1 MAKKAPQ
8 TNTDYFNIV
17 VTEKNRPHFGIYYK
31 DAAAGLEEI
40 KQFDK
45 DGKLKATRH
54 YDLYDEVS
62 GKLLSV
68 GVYDKETNAGGK
80 YEVLVV
86 SVLND
91 EGVKETVQV
100 SFQSQFAQSFIK
112 CIESVDE
119 TKPVTLKV
127 FRIKDEEKSTAK
139 GIDIF
144 NDYFCIYQ
152 FNKATNR
159 LETVKSKYKFIAD
172 AKDAKVN
179 ANPNQLPPFESKDKK
194 VNGKM
199 VTTWNTDNFDEAL
212 RDIVKNCN
220 AHYKMAQSAE
230 KPIEQTSEDKEA
242 QTLDNDGL
250 PF

>member
-1 MAKKAPQ
+1 MAKKAAT
-8 TNTDYFNIV
+8 TNTNYFNIV

-68 GVYDKETNAGGK
+68 GVYDKETSAGGK

-152 FNKATNR
+152 LNEATNK
-159 LETVKSKYKFIAD
+159 LETVKSKYKFI
-172 AKDAKVN
+172 KDEAGNNINTNV
-179 ANPNQLPPFESKDKK
+179 LPQFEKIEKK
-194 VNGKM
+194 KAGKI
-199 VTTWNTDNFDEAL
+199 VTEWNTDNFDEAL

-230 KPIEQTSEDKEA
+230 KPIEQTADEKIE
-242 QTLDNDGL
+242 QGLDNDDL
-250 PF
+250 PI